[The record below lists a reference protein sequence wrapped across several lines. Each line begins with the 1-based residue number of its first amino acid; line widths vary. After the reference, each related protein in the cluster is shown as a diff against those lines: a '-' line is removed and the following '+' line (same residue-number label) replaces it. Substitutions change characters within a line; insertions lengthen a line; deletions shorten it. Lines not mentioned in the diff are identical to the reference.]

1 MNGAAADIVS
11 THGEKPK
18 QALSAAFNVMC
29 PGLGGITNGPSTE
42 ASSEIVQGLGELINA
57 IEGENLSCDQTKA
70 GFQIN
75 VYLLSDLNQVTR
87 ICKKQF

>member
-1 MNGAAADIVS
+1 MDGAAADIVS

-42 ASSEIVQGLGELINA
+42 ASSDIVQGVGDLIDT
-57 IEGENLSCDQTKA
+57 IGGYGLSCDETKA
-70 GFQIN
+70 GFQIDI
-75 VYLLSDLNQVTR
+75 YLLADLNQV
-87 ICKKQF
+87 I

>member
-42 ASSEIVQGLGELINA
+42 ASSDIVQGVGDLIDV
-57 IEGENLSCDQTKA
+57 IGGYGLSCDETKA
-70 GFQIN
+70 GFQIDI
-75 VYLLSDLNQVTR
+75 YLLADLNQV
-87 ICKKQF
+87 I